1 MNRKDSVIGFLAA
14 VVASL
19 SVIGCSVGTGSG
31 GGRLPDPEVLV
42 PKLADPT
49 SVYRQLG
56 FLAKGDPIPF
66 VASFHFLASPSPDS
80 TLAVFS
86 LSMASNALSFR
97 RVGGALEGRYRVEVL
112 FRRGTDI
119 VRQLGSEQT
128 VRVASMSETRRA
140 DESVIFQ
147 QFVFLPPGELT
158 VAVVVRDRHGLKSA
172 RDDGLLE
179 VPRFDWSRP
188 MLSSLIPIY
197 QGRARVSRFDLP
209 TILANPRATSAQGVD
224 SLIFYVE
231 GYGVP
236 PGTAV
241 TVRARHSNGAEAWR
255 GSVILEPAEVAV
267 AVLGDTAGP
276 DLVSAL
282 VRIPPDQLELGELRF
297 EAALPGSAD
306 TVRTLALVTFSEQWA
321 VTNLDDVLQ
330 LLRYFG
336 YDEDVRAI
344 REAPSSERSE
354 LWREFW
360 RKTDPDTMT
369 PENEALSAYF
379 RRVLIANLRFQEES
393 RPGWLTDRG
402 QVYITLGEPDRD
414 ERYDDIRTGRTVIR
428 WTYYYAGE
436 TVLLY
441 FVNDL
446 SATTFRL
453 TFSSRVEYQRL
464 LSRVRRDQ
472 TAAGER
478 RPSSERKVD
487 PGVSRRPISVQAA
500 SPGFSS

>member
-1 MNRKDSVIGFLAA
+1 MNLKKAVIPGLAA
-14 VVASL
+14 AVAAL
-19 SVIGCSVGTGSG
+19 GLVGCGVGGAPG
-31 GGRLPDPEVLV
+31 GGRMPDPEVLV
-42 PKLADPT
+42 PKLTDPT

-56 FLAKGDPIPF
+56 FLAKGDPVPF
-66 VASFHFLASPSPDS
+66 VASVHFLAGPSPDS

-86 LSMASNALSFR
+86 MSMASNALSFR
-97 RVGGALEGRYRVEVL
+97 RVSGALEGRYRVEVV
-112 FRRGTDI
+112 FRRGAEI
-119 VRQLGSEQT
+119 VRQFGSEQT
-128 VRVASMSETRRA
+128 VRVGTMAETRRA

-147 QFVFLPPGELT
+147 QLVFLPPGELT
-158 VAVVVRDRHGLKSA
+158 VTVVVRDRHGLKSA

-179 VPRFDWSRP
+179 VPRFDSSRP

-197 QGRARVSRFDLP
+197 EGRPRVSRHDLP
-209 TILANPRATSAQGVD
+209 TILTNPRATSPQGVD
-224 SLIFYVE
+224 SLIFYAE
-231 GYGVP
+231 GYGVG
-236 PGTAV
+236 PGTAL
-241 TVRARHSNGAEAWR
+241 TIRARRSDGTEAWR
-255 GSVILEPAEVAV
+255 DSVILEPAEVAV
-267 AVLGDTAGP
+267 AVLGDTVGP
-276 DLVSAL
+276 DLVSAI

-297 EAALPGSAD
+297 EAALPGSRD

-344 REAPSSERSE
+344 QEAPASERGE

-369 PENEALSAYF
+369 PENEALTAYF
-379 RRVLIANLRFQEES
+379 RRVLMANLRFQEES

-446 SATTFRL
+446 SASTFRL

-464 LSRVRRDQ
+464 LNRVRRDQ

-478 RPSSERKVD
+478 RPGSERKAT
-487 PGVSRRPISVQAA
+487 PGVSQGSISVRGTT
-500 SPGFSS
+500 SGFAD

>member
-1 MNRKDSVIGFLAA
+1 MDRKERLVVKLAA
-14 VVASL
+14 LVAGL
-19 SVIGCSVGTGSG
+19 SVAGCSVGAGPG
-31 GGRLPDPEVLV
+31 GGGMPDPEVLV
-42 PKLADPT
+42 PRLADPA

-56 FLAKGDPIPF
+56 FLAKGDPVPF
-66 VASFHFLASPSPDS
+66 VASFHFLAGPSPDS

-86 LSMASNALSFR
+86 MSMASNALSFR
-97 RVGGALEGRYRVEVL
+97 RVSGALEGRYRVEVV

-119 VRQLGSEQT
+119 VRQFGSEQT
-128 VRVASMSETRRA
+128 VRVGTMGETRRA

-158 VAVVVRDRHGLKSA
+158 VTVVVRDRHGLKSA

-179 VPRFDWSRP
+179 VPRFDSSRP

-197 QGRARVSRFDLP
+197 QGRPRVSRHDLP
-209 TILANPRATSAQGVD
+209 TILTNPRATSPQGVD
-224 SLIFYVE
+224 TLIFYLE
-231 GYGVP
+231 GYGVA
-236 PGTAV
+236 PGTPVA
-241 TVRARHSNGAEAWR
+241 VRARHSDGGEAWR
-255 GSVILEPAEVAV
+255 DSVILEPAEVAV
-267 AVLGDTAGP
+267 AVLGDTVGP
-276 DLVSAL
+276 DLVSAIL
-282 VRIPPDQLELGELRF
+282 RIPPNQLELGELRF
-297 EAALPGSAD
+297 EAALPGSPD

-336 YDEDVRAI
+336 YDDDVRAI
-344 REAPSSERSE
+344 QEAAPSERSE

-369 PENEALSAYF
+369 PENEALTAYF

-464 LSRVRRDQ
+464 LNRVRRDQ

-478 RPSSERKVD
+478 RPGSERKVS
-487 PGVSRRPISVQAA
+487 PGVSQHPVSVRGA
-500 SPGFSS
+500 SSGLSN